1 MKGTLHKTESGWH
14 VINMQATLN
23 GPLLQSLPLI
33 DNGHIDGLMLY
44 DSNEG
49 LEVEFEI
56 VANEGEPLGRGEQPY
71 KQYAKLVDKATRPVV
86 ERVFALDGNYNE
98 DTKGDYIK
106 GYTQCQEDLK
116 PLIHDLWQ
124 LWLDFSEV
132 CDMEKDTPF
141 IRKFNEIEKQINHG
155 KNNP

>member
-1 MKGTLHKTESGWH
+1 MKTQEEIEQLAEPYFPDPYICTGK
-14 VINMQATLN
+14 
-23 GPLLQSLPLI
+23 
-33 DNGHIDGLMLY
+33 
-44 DSNEG
+44 EG
-49 LEVEFEI
+49 FIE
-56 VANEGEPLGRGEQPY
+56 
-71 KQYAKLVDKATRPVV
+71 
-86 ERVFALDGNYNE
+86 
-98 DTKGDYIK
+98 
-106 GYTQCQEDLK
+106 GYTQCQEDVK